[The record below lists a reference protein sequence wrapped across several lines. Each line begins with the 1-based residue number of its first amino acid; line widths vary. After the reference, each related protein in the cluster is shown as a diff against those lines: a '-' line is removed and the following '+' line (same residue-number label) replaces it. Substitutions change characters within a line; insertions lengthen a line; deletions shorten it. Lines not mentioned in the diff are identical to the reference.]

1 MLPVIIQVLEMKASE
16 DSIEAV
22 EVQKGLKVKL
32 EDPVFVLKLSFLYE
46 ISYFLTLLSKE
57 FKKDNV
63 FPYKAKQAEQKTKQ
77 FLDQARD
84 ALREKR
90 LPSVLEK
97 VDKWVPWQQFI
108 AIFDDL
114 KTGVYKGL
122 PMVLKGQQGHKT
134 RTTSASA
141 NDNLESVLTIN
152 LEELSKYL
160 DTLLD
165 LKNSDK
171 HWGRFQ
177 WPEWLS
183 LVEKCFDF
191 KKDIQASER
200 KEAFGGLLNIMNSPH
215 SLTEKEESVLKEEYA
230 TLILVIK
237 SVMSG
242 IPEKTLKKT
251 PMEDILYKV
260 YTEPSLYSNSK
271 KVLAYALRWLSK
283 TFNESKCESFFHALK
298 EIDDSG
304 KPLNFETVEDLC
316 FIKYNGPN
324 PLKAKTLIRGAL
336 NRHFDKKPWHFVT
349 ESKKFFISPCVSGQ
363 LKEANESFSL
373 FD

>member
-1 MLPVIIQVLEMKASE
+1 MIIQVLEMKASE

-57 FKKDNV
+57 FQKDNV

-242 IPEKTLKKT
+242 IPEKTLKKHQWRIFCT
-251 PMEDILYKV
+251 KCTQSHHYILI
-260 YTEPSLYSNSK
+260 L
-271 KVLAYALRWLSK
+271 
-283 TFNESKCESFFHALK
+283 
-298 EIDDSG
+298 
-304 KPLNFETVEDLC
+304 
-316 FIKYNGPN
+316 
-324 PLKAKTLIRGAL
+324 
-336 NRHFDKKPWHFVT
+336 
-349 ESKKFFISPCVSGQ
+349 KKF
-363 LKEANESFSL
+363 
-373 FD
+373 